1 MILLRVQIAR
11 HPPEEVSRN
20 KVNLTEV
27 RFKSL
32 YIEI

>member
-20 KVNLTEV
+20 KVNL
-27 RFKSL
+27 
-32 YIEI
+32 IEIKFKIFT